1 MTETWRGNAAALAE
15 TGFRGVQFAGCG
27 PVENSVAF
35 WDHSKKL
42 SAAASRWPRLTAA
55 VHFYMVASSISAG
68 PALRAALGIEMKKLT
83 FCVAILA
90 GALVMMA
97 QSARAQEGF
106 RLFRGDPELIIPSIG
121 VGLATTGAY
130 FAVRNAGGGGHRIT
144 QLGAW
149 GLTTVG
155 CMALTPIIS
164 GIVVQRELT
173 RREAHVM
180 IADCIVPFIGGWI
193 MHAYFDAHPE
203 RDSVPPPRAIK
214 VARKHR

>member
-1 MTETWRGNAAALAE
+1 M
-15 TGFRGVQFAGCG
+15 
-27 PVENSVAF
+27 
-35 WDHSKKL
+35 
-42 SAAASRWPRLTAA
+42 
-55 VHFYMVASSISAG
+55 
-68 PALRAALGIEMKKLT
+68 ALGIEMKKLT
-83 FCVAILA
+83 FVVAMMA
-90 GALVMMA
+90 GALMLMA

-155 CMALTPIIS
+155 CMALTPIVS

-180 IADCIVPFIGGWI
+180 IADCIVPFVGGWI

-203 RDSVPPPRAIK
+203 RDSVPPQAIK

>member
-1 MTETWRGNAAALAE
+1 
-15 TGFRGVQFAGCG
+15 
-27 PVENSVAF
+27 
-35 WDHSKKL
+35 
-42 SAAASRWPRLTAA
+42 
-55 VHFYMVASSISAG
+55 MVASSISAG

-90 GALVMMA
+90 GALMLMA
-97 QSARAQEGF
+97 QNARAQEGF

>member
-1 MTETWRGNAAALAE
+1 
-15 TGFRGVQFAGCG
+15 V
-27 PVENSVAF
+27 
-35 WDHSKKL
+35 
-42 SAAASRWPRLTAA
+42 
-55 VHFYMVASSISAG
+55 
-68 PALRAALGIEMKKLT
+68 ALGIEMKKLT
-83 FCVAILA
+83 FCAAILA
-90 GALVMMA
+90 GALVLMA
-97 QSARAQEGF
+97 QNARAQEF

-155 CMALTPIIS
+155 CMALTPIVS

-180 IADCIVPFIGGWI
+180 IADCIVPFVGGWI

-203 RDSVPPPRAIK
+203 RDSVPPPAIK